1 MHIKGNEPLKL
12 SDHANEEES
21 DLKKKC
27 LAVKKF
33 VKNVHASPFK
43 DLGVIITAQAE
54 DSKLYPICIHTTGTE
69 KHTSVAICSLSDH
82 MQSFTIRKRHI
93 TS

>member
-1 MHIKGNEPLKL
+1 MIKL

-33 VKNVHASPFK
+33 VKNMHASPFK

-54 DSKLYPICIHTTGTE
+54 VRLKIISHMYPHSWHRET
-69 KHTSVAICSLSDH
+69 
-82 MQSFTIRKRHI
+82 
-93 TS
+93 